1 MFMRFTRSAR
11 QIVTDAEVEARALGS
26 PAVGAEHLLVATLRR
41 CPVGWNWKG
50 LPPAERVRDRLAAS
64 DPDAEALA
72 TIGISLPD
80 VRRAVEAAFGPG
92 AWSAPRGGRR
102 LPFTREAKRVLELA
116 LREALDL
123 RLRRIDHHVLLLG
136 LIREEGTAHRLLTEL
151 GVDVDAVR
159 DRMRLEYAQL
169 AR

>member
-41 CPVGWNWKG
+41 CPQLPWSG
-50 LPPAERVRDRLAAS
+50 LPPADAVRRRLASS

-72 TIGISLPD
+72 TIGISLAD
-80 VRRAVEAAFGPG
+80 VRRAVEETFGPD
-92 AWSAPRGGRR
+92 AWDAPRQGRR
-102 LPFTREAKRVLELA
+102 LPFSRDAKVALEYA

-123 RLRRIDHHVLLLG
+123 HVRRIDHNVLLLG
-136 LIREEGTAHRLLTEL
+136 LIREEGPARRLLAEL
-151 GVDVDAVR
+151 GVLVDAVR
-159 DRMRLEYAQL
+159 DRIRLEYAQL